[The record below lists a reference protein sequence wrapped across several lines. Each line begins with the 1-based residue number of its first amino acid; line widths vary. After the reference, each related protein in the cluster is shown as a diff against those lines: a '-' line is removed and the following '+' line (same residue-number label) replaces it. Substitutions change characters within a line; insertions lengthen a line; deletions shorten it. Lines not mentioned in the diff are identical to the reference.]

1 MKQDITTQANPTEG
15 YYYPEGT
22 GQIYPDGFNPDS
34 IRKTRPTQT
43 KEKSNQTEEKTNEV
57 SVETPNQN
65 EETIKA
71 AKKARA
77 YFDAGT
83 FCG

>member
-43 KEKSNQTEEKTNEV
+43 KEKSNQTEE
-57 SVETPNQN
+57 
-65 EETIKA
+65 TIKA